1 MSKVVLQ
8 TPLQKEDVAKLKIG
22 EIVYING
29 VIFTMRDLAHLR
41 LLQKLAKNEEPP
53 ENFFG
58 AVIFHAGPVA
68 KKQDSNW
75 VTSVIGP
82 TTSMRMEPFSETI
95 LGKLGVKCLV
105 GKGGMG
111 KKTQEALIKYCGVYL
126 LSPPGCAVIQAK
138 SLQKILRVHWLDLG
152 MPEALWVIQAENWGP
167 LTVAMDAY
175 GNNIFEEVKNRALN
189 KIKQIYGETYCSV

>member
-1 MSKVVLQ
+1 
-8 TPLQKEDVAKLKIG
+8 
-22 EIVYING
+22 
-29 VIFTMRDLAHLR
+29 
-41 LLQKLAKNEEPP
+41 
-53 ENFFG
+53 
-58 AVIFHAGPVA
+58 
-68 KKQDSNW
+68 
-75 VTSVIGP
+75 
-82 TTSMRMEPFSETI
+82 
-95 LGKLGVKCLV
+95 
-105 GKGGMG
+105 MG

-138 SLQKILRVHWLDLG
+138 SLQKVLRVHWLDLG